1 MDRHAEILA
10 VLQGRVL
17 AASKAQALIDHRAAA
32 KRFGRS
38 FSNVSLPDASQ
49 TSLDVNLL
57 MRPTVEQVD
66 EQWARSLVKKGLSLD
81 LVDDPEFRKAVLM
94 LTRAG
99 PVSVNYNLILIKF
112 NFN

>member
-17 AASKAQALIDHRAAA
+17 AASKAQALIDHRGAA

-66 EQWARSLVKKGLSLD
+66 EQRARSLVKKGLSLD
-81 LVDDPEFRKAVLM
+81 LVDDPEFRKAVLSQTSQM
-94 LTRAG
+94 NN
-99 PVSVNYNLILIKF
+99 SNLIKIELQF